1 MKEMTSRERLLAA
14 VRFQGPDRV
23 PVSPRMWRY
32 MLRHGGS
39 QGIHAYLKYA
49 EEFGVDPLLQAAAGP
64 VINFPQPG
72 SDYSCLPP
80 TIRVEESVRA
90 ETDDAAEHR
99 LRGARR
105 GHGRR
110 DSRGRIHNRD
120 KRLDRGGD
128 AAGKLPRLLPG
139 CAEARGAEGWLTGLQ
154 RLPGGGTPLRGR
166 LSGGR

>member
-64 VINFPQPG
+64 VIMFPQPG
-72 SDYSCLPP
+72 SDYCCLPRP
-80 TIRVEESVRA
+80 SGWKRVSAPRRTTPQSIDSAVR
-90 ETDDAAEHR
+90 DAVT
-99 LRGARR
+99 
-105 GHGRR
+105 
-110 DSRGRIHNRD
+110 
-120 KRLDRGGD
+120 
-128 AAGKLPRLLPG
+128 AA
-139 CAEARGAEGWLTGLQ
+139 AT
-154 RLPGGGTPLRGR
+154 
-166 LSGGR
+166 